1 MAQDNDAIK
10 RIIQSRKNSDV
21 NEILKNYSNKE
32 ARENGWD
39 SNSVHKENIMLN
51 LSATDKESVLSQMSD
66 VLFQNG
72 FVKSTFKDAVIDREK
87 EFATGLPTHLCSV
100 AIPHTDVEHIN
111 HRTIGVAVL
120 EKEVPFIEMGT
131 LDQQT
136 EVKIVFM
143 LAMDK
148 VDDQLKLLQQLMQ
161 IFQSEEKLE
170 QILRTKDETILATL
184 INDYLEYN

>member
-1 MAQDNDAIK
+1 MGQ
-10 RIIQSRKNSDV
+10 Q
-21 NEILKNYSNKE
+21 L
-32 ARENGWD
+32 
-39 SNSVHKENIMLN
+39 VHKENIMLN

-120 EKEVPFIEMGT
+120 EKEVPFIEIGT

-148 VDDQLKLLQQLMQ
+148 VDDQLK
-161 IFQSEEKLE
+161 
-170 QILRTKDETILATL
+170 
-184 INDYLEYN
+184 

>member
-1 MAQDNDAIK
+1 MGHRLIH
-10 RIIQSRKNSDV
+10 
-21 NEILKNYSNKE
+21 E
-32 ARENGWD
+32 
-39 SNSVHKENIMLN
+39 ENIILN

-66 VLFQNG
+66 VLYQNG
-72 FVKSTFKDAVIDREK
+72 FVKSTFKDAVIQREE

-111 HRTIGVAVL
+111 NRTIGVAIL
-120 EKEVPFIEMGT
+120 EKEVPFVEMGT

-136 EVKIVFM
+136 DVKIVFM

-170 QILRTKDETILATL
+170 QILRTNDRAALATI
-184 INDYLEYN
+184 INEYLEYN

>member
-1 MAQDNDAIK
+1 MSN
-10 RIIQSRKNSDV
+10 
-21 NEILKNYSNKE
+21 IL
-32 ARENGWD
+32 
-39 SNSVHKENIMLN
+39 
-51 LSATDKESVLSQMSD
+51 
-66 VLFQNG
+66 
-72 FVKSTFKDAVIDREK
+72 
-87 EFATGLPTHLCSV
+87 
-100 AIPHTDVEHIN
+100 
-111 HRTIGVAVL
+111 TIGVAVL

-143 LAMDK
+143 LAMNK

-184 INDYLEYN
+184 INDYLKYN